1 MISVF
6 LVEDEFI
13 VREGIKNINWEAHG
27 LSFVGE
33 ASDGELAFPLIKKK
47 HPDIVITDICMPF
60 MDGLELSRLIKKELP
75 QTKILILS
83 GHEEFE
89 YAKDAIQIGVE
100 EYLLKPINSDE
111 LLQVV
116 RRAADKITE
125 ERQAGRRDRE
135 DEAGEKE
142 RREHAKSLFFSNL
155 IEGRLS
161 MAELLE
167 KARSIGIELAASYY
181 QIMLVKIGRSTFD
194 SYSAAVNEM
203 NDKLQNYIS
212 SKSEHMV
219 CFDREPEGEIILFKI
234 GRAHV

>member
-13 VREGIKNINWEAHG
+13 VREGIKNMNWEAYG

-60 MDGLELSRLIKKELP
+60 MDGLELSRLVKKELP

-125 ERQAGRRDRE
+125 ERQAG
-135 DEAGEKE
+135 GVTE
-142 RREHAKSLFFSNL
+142 RTRPERKNAESMLRASFFP
-155 IEGRLS
+155 I
-161 MAELLE
+161 
-167 KARSIGIELAASYY
+167 
-181 QIMLVKIGRSTFD
+181 
-194 SYSAAVNEM
+194 
-203 NDKLQNYIS
+203 
-212 SKSEHMV
+212 
-219 CFDREPEGEIILFKI
+219 
-234 GRAHV
+234 

>member
-155 IEGRLS
+155 IEG
-161 MAELLE
+161 
-167 KARSIGIELAASYY
+167 
-181 QIMLVKIGRSTFD
+181 
-194 SYSAAVNEM
+194 
-203 NDKLQNYIS
+203 
-212 SKSEHMV
+212 
-219 CFDREPEGEIILFKI
+219 
-234 GRAHV
+234 

>member
-13 VREGIKNINWEAHG
+13 VREGIKNMNWEAYG

-60 MDGLELSRLIKKELP
+60 MDGLELSRLVKKELP

-100 EYLLKPINSDE
+100 EYLLKPIN
-111 LLQVV
+111 
-116 RRAADKITE
+116 
-125 ERQAGRRDRE
+125 
-135 DEAGEKE
+135 
-142 RREHAKSLFFSNL
+142 
-155 IEGRLS
+155 RLS
-161 MAELLE
+161 DV
-167 KARSIGIELAASYY
+167 
-181 QIMLVKIGRSTFD
+181 QQT
-194 SYSAAVNEM
+194 
-203 NDKLQNYIS
+203 KLQ
-212 SKSEHMV
+212 KKDKRAGVTE
-219 CFDREPEGEIILFKI
+219 RTRPERKNAESML
-234 GRAHV
+234 RASFFPI

>member
-13 VREGIKNINWEAHG
+13 VREGIKNMNWEAYG

-100 EYLLKPINSDE
+100 EYLL
-111 LLQVV
+111 
-116 RRAADKITE
+116 
-125 ERQAGRRDRE
+125 
-135 DEAGEKE
+135 
-142 RREHAKSLFFSNL
+142 
-155 IEGRLS
+155 
-161 MAELLE
+161 
-167 KARSIGIELAASYY
+167 
-181 QIMLVKIGRSTFD
+181 
-194 SYSAAVNEM
+194 
-203 NDKLQNYIS
+203 
-212 SKSEHMV
+212 
-219 CFDREPEGEIILFKI
+219 
-234 GRAHV
+234 

>member
-116 RRAADKITE
+116 RRAAD
-125 ERQAGRRDRE
+125 
-135 DEAGEKE
+135 
-142 RREHAKSLFFSNL
+142 
-155 IEGRLS
+155 
-161 MAELLE
+161 
-167 KARSIGIELAASYY
+167 
-181 QIMLVKIGRSTFD
+181 
-194 SYSAAVNEM
+194 
-203 NDKLQNYIS
+203 
-212 SKSEHMV
+212 
-219 CFDREPEGEIILFKI
+219 
-234 GRAHV
+234 

>member
-13 VREGIKNINWEAHG
+13 VREGIKNINWEADG

-33 ASDGELAFPLIKKK
+33 ASDGELPFLYKKEASGYCNYRYMHAFYGRIGVK
-47 HPDIVITDICMPF
+47 PF
-60 MDGLELSRLIKKELP
+60 DKKELP

-135 DEAGEKE
+135 DEAE
-142 RREHAKSLFFSNL
+142 RKNAESMLRASFFP
-155 IEGRLS
+155 I
-161 MAELLE
+161 
-167 KARSIGIELAASYY
+167 
-181 QIMLVKIGRSTFD
+181 
-194 SYSAAVNEM
+194 
-203 NDKLQNYIS
+203 
-212 SKSEHMV
+212 
-219 CFDREPEGEIILFKI
+219 
-234 GRAHV
+234 

>member
-13 VREGIKNINWEAHG
+13 VREGIKNMNWEAYG

-60 MDGLELSRLIKKELP
+60 MDGLELSRLVKKELP

-116 RRAADKITE
+116 RRAKQT
-125 ERQAGRRDRE
+125 
-135 DEAGEKE
+135 
-142 RREHAKSLFFSNL
+142 
-155 IEGRLS
+155 
-161 MAELLE
+161 
-167 KARSIGIELAASYY
+167 
-181 QIMLVKIGRSTFD
+181 
-194 SYSAAVNEM
+194 
-203 NDKLQNYIS
+203 KLQ
-212 SKSEHMV
+212 KKDKRAGVTE
-219 CFDREPEGEIILFKI
+219 RTRPERKNAESML
-234 GRAHV
+234 RASFFPI